1 MSNDR
6 PSEKKEVIV
15 ELVAATQDITKCPR
29 CNEALVIREAKK
41 GPNKGNSFYGCSS
54 FPKCRYTQIK

>member
-1 MSNDR
+1 
-6 PSEKKEVIV
+6 
-15 ELVAATQDITKCPR
+15 VAATQDITKCPR